1 VCLCAS
7 AHAPSCGGGFAVRV
21 SHIIGSIIQKHC
33 QARPSARDG
42 ECSGQACVVHLSQSE
57 HLTTDV
63 VTFGLTAQW
72 GTRIAG
78 RVANDPRI
86 GMRGGSLVRV
96 DEAVK
101 ELVAANDAASFC
113 ENAVA

>member
-1 VCLCAS
+1 
-7 AHAPSCGGGFAVRV
+7 
-21 SHIIGSIIQKHC
+21 
-33 QARPSARDG
+33 
-42 ECSGQACVVHLSQSE
+42 
-57 HLTTDV
+57 